1 MRRFVFTALAAALAL
16 PLSADPVE
24 LKLGVKAGDKI
35 TRSGE
40 FGGSGKLAISMGE
53 QEQELGCTMAESSI
67 EVEEVLEAKDGAPTK
82 VKRYYVKKFN
92 SFQIPDLGQDESKD
106 SALLGKVVIVEVK
119 DGKASATCEGA
130 GEDAEAELK
139 KEKTGLE
146 MDAAMLPGK
155 PVNVGDSWEGDP
167 EKLKKAFG
175 GDEEEEVSEAKLTCT
190 LEGMEEKFGEK
201 CAKIKAKVTLKGT
214 REENGQKL
222 KTSITLEGPV
232 WFGTKAGRVLGM
244 ELEGK
249 MKMSGGE
256 EGGQKIKLT
265 IDLKAKGESKTGVA
279 DFDAEP
285 QPGAG
290 EGGDEEEEEEEDGG
304 MK

>member
-1 MRRFVFTALAAALAL
+1 MRRFVMTALAAAIAL
-16 PLSADPVE
+16 SAAADPVE

-35 TRSGE
+35 TRTGE

-53 QEQELGCTMAESSI
+53 QEQELGCVMGESSI

-82 VKRYYVKKFN
+82 VKRYYVKKYN

-106 SALLGKVVIVEVK
+106 GALLGKVVIVEVK
-119 DGKASATCEGA
+119 DGKPVATCEDA

-175 GDEEEEVSEAKLTCT
+175 GDDEEVSEAKLDCT

-265 IDLKAKGESKTGVA
+265 IDLKATGGSKTGVA

-290 EGGDEEEEEEEDGG
+290 EGEEEEEEEGG